1 MKIKIADIVETI
13 SGEIGLFPQGAWC
26 TIIRFG
32 GCNLRCPYC
41 DTKGTWTDENTI
53 EMTPEE
59 IVQRVHT
66 KNVLI
71 TGGEPLVQFE
81 GLDELVS
88 LLVAEGLNIQIET
101 NGSLAVSP
109 RLAWWLKKQKVM
121 LVVDY
126 KGPSS
131 KQNIDFDSFVNRFS
145 NYCNWGSAIIKMV
158 VASTLDLK
166 TIPQFRKLFDE
177 APNAWVAFSPVDAKG
192 YWAQYIFKVC
202 EEEFAYELANGQ
214 IILSVQ
220 IHKNI
225 MMP

>member
-59 IVQRVHT
+59 IVKKVHT
-66 KNVLI
+66 KNILI
-71 TGGEPLVQFE
+71 TGGEPFVQSE
-81 GLDELVS
+81 GLDELVD

-101 NGSLAVSP
+101 NGSLPVSR
-109 RLAWWLKKQKVM
+109 RLAWWLQTQNLM
-121 LVVDY
+121 LIIDY

-131 KQNIDFDSFVNRFS
+131 KQNINFDTFVEMYAD
-145 NYCNWGSAIIKMV
+145 YCNWNTAIIKMV

-166 TIPQFRKLFDE
+166 VIGQFRKLFDV
-177 APNAWVAFSPVDAKG
+177 APNAFIAFSPVDAKG
-192 YWAQYIFKVC
+192 YWAQYIVRAC

-214 IILSVQ
+214 IVLSVQ

>member
-1 MKIKIADIVETI
+1 
-13 SGEIGLFPQGAWC
+13 
-26 TIIRFG
+26 
-32 GCNLRCPYC
+32 
-41 DTKGTWTDENTI
+41 
-53 EMTPEE
+53 MTPEE
-59 IVQRVHT
+59 IVKKVHT
-66 KNVLI
+66 KNILI
-71 TGGEPLVQFE
+71 TGGEPFVQSE
-81 GLDELVS
+81 GLDELVD

-121 LVVDY
+121 LNCWITKVL
-126 KGPSS
+126 PS

-192 YWAQYIFKVC
+192 YWAQYIVRAC

-220 IHKNI
+220 IHKKYYVALNEI
-225 MMP
+225 N

>member
-1 MKIKIADIVETI
+1 
-13 SGEIGLFPQGAWC
+13 
-26 TIIRFG
+26 
-32 GCNLRCPYC
+32 
-41 DTKGTWTDENTI
+41 
-53 EMTPEE
+53 
-59 IVQRVHT
+59 
-66 KNVLI
+66 
-71 TGGEPLVQFE
+71 
-81 GLDELVS
+81 
-88 LLVAEGLNIQIET
+88 
-101 NGSLAVSP
+101 
-109 RLAWWLKKQKVM
+109 M